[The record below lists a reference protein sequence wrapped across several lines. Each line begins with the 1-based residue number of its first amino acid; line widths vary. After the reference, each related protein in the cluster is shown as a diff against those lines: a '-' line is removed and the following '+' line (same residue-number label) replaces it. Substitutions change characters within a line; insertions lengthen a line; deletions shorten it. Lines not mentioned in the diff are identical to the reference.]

1 MDETGIVITTA
12 KVSDEGESFY
22 LQATTRGG
30 VKVQVEM
37 QLALACSFTVNEGPK
52 EIIIPYKAGETINML
67 EKFND
72 VFKPT
77 TDNEVK
83 CPANTFYEYTNEDQ
97 YPTNPSR
104 KTNIDG
110 ELKFVMSDKGKG
122 RTTRYFAYGNPNAEE
137 PSNLVDIDVVVCGK
151 ETIRARG
158 PSAEIINAEKVGGL
172 TVKEIKAETYKE
184 WFTVD
189 VDPRDGS
196 DKCDIGSVKL
206 VKRVV
211 KDGELTYEPLDSGSI
226 TVDEATDSSIKIDL
240 NTRMS
245 SEVFYLEASTKGGVV
260 ARKEMI
266 ITVEI
271 KCGIT

>member
-1 MDETGIVITTA
+1 MIETA
-12 KVSDEGESFY
+12 KVSEEGEKFY

-30 VKVQVEM
+30 VKATVEM

-67 EKFND
+67 EKFNE

-83 CPANTFYEYTNEDQ
+83 CPANTFYEYSNEDQ
-97 YPTNPSR
+97 YPTNPTGS
-104 KTNIDG
+104 KNIDG
-110 ELKFVMSDKGKG
+110 ERAFKLSERGKG
-122 RTTRYFAYGNPNAEE
+122 RTTWFIAYGNPNAEY

-151 ETIRARG
+151 ESIRARG
-158 PSAEIINAEKVGGL
+158 PSAEIINAEKVGGA

-196 DKCDIGSVKL
+196 DKCDIGSVRL

-211 KDGELTYEPLDSGSI
+211 KDGKTTYAPLDSTAV
-226 TVDEATDSSIKIDL
+226 TVDEAPDSSIKIDL

-260 ARKEMI
+260 ARKEMMV
-266 ITVEI
+266 TVEI